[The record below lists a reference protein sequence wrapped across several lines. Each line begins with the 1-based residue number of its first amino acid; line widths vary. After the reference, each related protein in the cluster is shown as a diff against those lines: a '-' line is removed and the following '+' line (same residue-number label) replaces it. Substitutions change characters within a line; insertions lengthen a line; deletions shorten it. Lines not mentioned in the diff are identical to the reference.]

1 MARISP
7 EQTRGKGAHR
17 VRTLGLSQHG
27 KQAIRFALIFCSLV
41 AVFTACNVVRY
52 QRGHIEKGLRHSGL
66 EEVTAELND
75 ATLHYWMGGHGKAVL
90 LLHGFGASAIW
101 QWYEQVDALA
111 GRYRVIVPDLLWFG
125 DSTSEVEDFSLDHQ
139 VRTVVSLLDRLGED
153 RVHLVGI
160 SYGGLVAYQLASVYP
175 DRVDRVVIADSPGRV
190 YSMTDLNGLLSRFGV
205 EDIAELLIPDTREDV
220 ERLMEIAYY
229 NPPYTPGF
237 ARDDVLEEL
246 YGKNREEQAELLRAV
261 VKDMEKIRATP
272 DRYRAE
278 TLLVWGRHDPVFPL
292 EIGERLATYLGD
304 RSRLAVID
312 NARHAPNVEHP
323 QLFNELLLEFFIE

>member
-1 MARISP
+1 MRPI
-7 EQTRGKGAHR
+7 
-17 VRTLGLSQHG
+17 GLSQHG
-27 KQAIRFALIFCSLV
+27 NQAIRVTLIFCSLV
-41 AVFTACNVVRY
+41 SVFAACNVVRF
-52 QRGHIEKGLRHSGL
+52 QRGRIENGLRHGGL
-66 EEVTAELND
+66 EVATAELD
-75 ATLHYWMGGHGKAVL
+75 DSTLHYWMGGQGQAVL

-125 DSTSEVEDFSLDHQ
+125 DSRSETEDYSLDHQ

-153 RVHLVGI
+153 RVHVVGI
-160 SYGGLVAYQLASVYP
+160 SYGGLVAYQLASVHS
-175 DRVDRVVIADSPGRV
+175 DRVDKVVIADSPGRV
-190 YSMTDLNGLLSRFGV
+190 YTRTDLDALCNRFGV
-205 EDIAELLIPDTREDV
+205 DDIAELLIPDTRDDV

-229 NPPYTPGF
+229 DPPYTPGF

-246 YGKNREEQAELLRAV
+246 YGKNREEQARLLDAV
-261 VKDMEKIRATP
+261 VRDMNKIQAMP
-272 DRYRAE
+272 DGYRAE
-278 TLLVWGRHDPVFPL
+278 TLIVWGRYDPVFPL

-323 QLFNELLLEFFIE
+323 QQFNELLLEFFTE